1 MLATLNLQLL
11 PAEIPD
17 ETLQTPASLVP
28 DGVVE
33 APAGFANL
41 LRLRVG
47 SPVAIPAA
55 AGEIL
60 PQGGSEL
67 PLEPGAMAAPLPAEL
82 PVTAPADTPAP
93 EALGQMVPVIGLQTL
108 FDEPLTDAE
117 INLETE
123 IAYPTTAPAKDI
135 TTAAPA
141 LPITPLA
148 PSTVVNPP
156 IVSDAASLVPAL
168 ESQSLP
174 FVERPVVTQRQLT
187 AEPPLTRELA
197 ASITDRSPPTL
208 TAALPPERTVMSTA
222 QPPAAVPVDRSSPPP
237 ELPLRPTVSASA
249 DRSDAIARE
258 LAPLLRT
265 RPVVAQPSQ
274 TLHAQLNLQQP
285 PNLFATPGPSV
296 ASSGMSYAAAAQQ
309 ATDLISTSVRDSIW
323 GERVSERVIMM
334 AGNQL
339 KSAEIRLTPAELGPL
354 RVQVAIDDGAANVT
368 FHAQHALTRDA
379 LEQALPRLREMLAE
393 NGLTLGNA
401 QVGDD
406 GVRQGSR
413 DAEAEKAASTATGSE
428 SPDSAVEQGSDTDRR
443 AILSRGLVDTFA

>member
-11 PAEIPD
+11 PAELPD

-28 DGVVE
+28 DGLVE
-33 APAGFANL
+33 APAGFADL
-41 LRLRVG
+41 LRLRVD
-47 SPVAIPAA
+47 SPVVLPAA
-55 AGEIL
+55 AGEFL

-67 PLEPGAMAAPLPAEL
+67 PLEPGAMAAPLSAEL
-82 PVTAPADTPAP
+82 PVIVAADTPAP
-93 EALGQMVPVIGLQTL
+93 EVLGQMVPVIGLQTL
-108 FDEPLTDAE
+108 SDEPLTDAE
-117 INLETE
+117 INLETLVT
-123 IAYPTTAPAKDI
+123 YPTKAPAEGI

-141 LPITPLA
+141 LPLA
-148 PSTVVNPP
+148 PSTAVNPP

-168 ESQSLP
+168 ETRSLP
-174 FVERPVVTQRQLT
+174 FVERPVVTQPPLT
-187 AEPPLTRELA
+187 PEPPLTRELA
-197 ASITDRSPPTL
+197 ASMTDRSPPTF
-208 TAALPPERTVMSTA
+208 TAALPPERTVANTT
-222 QPPAAVPVDRSSPPP
+222 QQPAAAAVDRSSPLP
-237 ELPLRPTVSASA
+237 ELPMRPTMPASA

-274 TLHAQLNLQQP
+274 ALHAQLNLQQP
-285 PNLFATPGPSV
+285 PNLLATPAPSV
-296 ASSGMSYAAAAQQ
+296 VSTDLSYAAAAQQ
-309 ATDLISTSVRDSIW
+309 ATDLIGTSVRDSIW
-323 GERVSERVIMM
+323 GERVGERVIMM

-339 KSAEIRLTPAELGPL
+339 RSAEIRLTPAELGPL

-368 FHAQHALTRDA
+368 FHAQHAVTRDA

-413 DAEAEKAASTATGSE
+413 DAEAETAASTAAGSE
-428 SPDSAVEQGSDTDRR
+428 SPDSAVDQGSDTDRR
-443 AILSRGLVDTFA
+443 ATLLRGLVDTFA